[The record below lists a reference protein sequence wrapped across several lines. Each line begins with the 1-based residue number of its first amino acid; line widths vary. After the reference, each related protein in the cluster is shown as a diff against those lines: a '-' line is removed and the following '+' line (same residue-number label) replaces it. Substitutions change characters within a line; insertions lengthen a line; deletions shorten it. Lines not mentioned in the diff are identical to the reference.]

1 MTVFNIITLYLALG
15 ALSAMSIEFLMH
27 KVELND
33 DTTNTERFLWVILWP
48 FFVLLFLFGMKK

>member
-15 ALSAMSIEFLMH
+15 AIAGMSIELLMH
-27 KVELND
+27 KVKLND
-33 DTTNTERFLWVILWP
+33 NTTNTERFLWVILWP